1 MIMERAR
8 HYNEKYARRT
18 HGKRL
23 ITQKGTD
30 HHIMKKMQEKILAE
44 GKILPGGV
52 LKVGSFLNQQI
63 DTGFMKEVGQEIA
76 NLYKGEEISRILTIE
91 SSGIPIAVSAGFAMD
106 IPVVYAK
113 KNRSSNISGDVYCTS
128 VHSFTHGV
136 NNNVLVG
143 KEFISSEDRIL
154 IVDDFLAHGSAL
166 TGLINIVEQAGATVV
181 GCVAAIEKGFQLGGD
196 KLRKDGYRI
205 ESLAIIEEMTDS
217 EIVFRE
223 D

>member
-1 MIMERAR
+1 
-8 HYNEKYARRT
+8 
-18 HGKRL
+18 
-23 ITQKGTD
+23 
-30 HHIMKKMQEKILAE
+30 MKKMQEKILAE

-63 DTGFMKEVGQEIA
+63 DTKFMKEIGLEIA
-76 NLYKGEEISRILTIE
+76 ELFKDDEVSKILTIE
-91 SSGIPIAVSAGFAMD
+91 SSGIPIAVSAGFAMEV
-106 IPVVYAK
+106 PVVYAK

-128 VHSFTHGV
+128 VHSFTHGN

-143 KEFISSEDRIL
+143 KEFISSDERIL

-166 TGLINIVEQAGATVV
+166 TGLIDIVEQAGATVV

-196 KLRKDGYRI
+196 RLRNDGYRI

-217 EIVFRE
+217 EIIFRE
-223 D
+223 DQN